1 MPLLVVLIALMAGLA
16 ACGEDEPSRAA
27 RQSASSAP
35 SAAEQRAIARV
46 RAFKRA
52 HHSPAALAAQ
62 LDGRPPAERRRVLVA
77 HLEGEV
83 FADARRLARRG
94 LLEGVYRG
102 ARCLVARPDRKL
114 IEKDAAT
121 PVLRYDCVAYRTPGR
136 TNPPVLIGA
145 PYEARVDIERRRYAW
160 CREIP
165 AAGEG
170 LSNAETYV
178 YPPAACSAAP

>member
-1 MPLLVVLIALMAGLA
+1 MPLRVVLMALTAALA
-16 ACGEDEPSRAA
+16 ACGEDEPSPAPPPA
-27 RQSASSAP
+27 TSAAP

-52 HHSPAALAAQ
+52 HHSRAALAAE
-62 LDGRPPAERRRVLVA
+62 LEGRPPAERRRVLVA
-77 HLEGEV
+77 HVEREV
-83 FADARRLARRG
+83 FADARRLARSGR
-94 LLEGVYRG
+94 LDGVYRG
-102 ARCLVARPDRKL
+102 ARCLVIRPDRKL
-114 IEKDAAT
+114 LEKDAAT